1 MILPMTTDDCPI
13 CYARWEET
21 CLARADEVCPQPWR
35 PKGPRPPRPKAKG
48 QVEEQEAGMS
58 QDFDEVLG
66 KLISELAS
74 RPVDIDRRR
83 VRWCLDRG
91 ISPFA
96 WCADGGC
103 EAWQLVSD
111 EALGDEISPPA
122 NSPKSAF

>member
-1 MILPMTTDDCPI
+1 MD
-13 CYARWEET
+13 
-21 CLARADEVCPQPWR
+21 
-35 PKGPRPPRPKAKG
+35 
-48 QVEEQEAGMS
+48 
-58 QDFDEVLG
+58 QDFDEALG

-91 ISPFA
+91 ISPFV

-111 EALGDEISPPA
+111 EALGDEKPPPA
-122 NSPKSAF
+122 NFSKISLLNSWLSVPRLTGAGHVVDRRR